1 MNFIERLE
9 RAALGKVKVPE
20 FAPGDTVKVHLR
32 VFEGNKERIQ
42 VFEGTVLARD
52 HGGMRETFTVRK
64 ISAGIGVE
72 KVLPLH
78 SPLIK
83 KIQVVRRAKVRRAK
97 LYYLRNVVG
106 KRAKIAERYSTTEE
120 RAKAAADAAEEAQQ
134 AKAQPAKQP

>member
-9 RAALGKVKVPE
+9 RAEVSKTTIPS
-20 FAPGDTVKVHLR
+20 FAPGDTLKVHLR

-42 VFEGTVLARD
+42 IFEGVVLGRD
-52 HGGMRETFTVRK
+52 HGGLRETVTVRK

-83 KIQVVRRAKVRRAK
+83 KIQVVRRGKVRRAK
-97 LYYLRNVVG
+97 LYYLRDVVG
-106 KRAKIAERYSTTEE
+106 KKAKIAERVGEASVAGDSKQAHESGAS
-120 RAKAAADAAEEAQQ
+120 AKS
-134 AKAQPAKQP
+134 K

>member
-9 RAALGKVKVPE
+9 RAEIGKTKLPE
-20 FAPGDTVKVHLR
+20 FGPGDTVKVHLR

-52 HGGMRETFTVRK
+52 HGGMRETVTVRK

-97 LYYLRNVVG
+97 LYYLRDVVG
-106 KRAKIAERYSTTEE
+106 KRAKLAERVGAPLPADEPEE
-120 RAKAAADAAEEAQQ
+120 KSEPKAKK
-134 AKAQPAKQP
+134 KA